1 MNLKY
6 SAHIFEQ
13 ILTPE
18 FQEKGKRLNGKI
30 DANTMICQLDKI
42 ILNEDKEKRIR
53 IENSAPIWWRFGVGQ
68 ENPNHKNILTKWELS
83 EISLFHDN

>member
-1 MNLKY
+1 
-6 SAHIFEQ
+6 
-13 ILTPE
+13 
-18 FQEKGKRLNGKI
+18 
-30 DANTMICQLDKI
+30 MICHLDKI

-83 EISLFHDN
+83 EISLFHDNQVNLVQNIKNFTLTDSSLESAYTPLPTDYI